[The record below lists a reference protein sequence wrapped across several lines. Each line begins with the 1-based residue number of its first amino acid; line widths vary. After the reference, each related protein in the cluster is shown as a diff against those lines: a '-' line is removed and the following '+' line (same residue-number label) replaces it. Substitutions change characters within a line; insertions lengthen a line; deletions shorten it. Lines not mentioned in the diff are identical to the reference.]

1 MYVYVYVCVCMC
13 CLKSAVYACMY
24 AWINAC
30 MCVGKYVMYVCIRT
44 MSISSYIQTCYTC
57 CKLCMCA
64 CSQLWHTTFSGT
76 SGQDLIG
83 VSLRSSMVSRTF
95 RTTRLPELRILA
107 AWAISMH
114 SAFLSDPEAG
124 LIVLRLLPGQ
134 HGKPKVASLD
144 PLLLKISLC
153 ERHG

>member
-1 MYVYVYVCVCMC
+1 MYMYMCVCMC

-30 MCVGKYVMYVCIRT
+30 MCVGKYVCMCVYVPCQSHRIYRHVT
-44 MSISSYIQTCYTC
+44 HAANCV
-57 CKLCMCA
+57 CA

-124 LIVLRLLPGQ
+124 LSVLRLLPGQ